1 VTPRRVV
8 VGALVTG
15 VAAASVVATA
25 FATPPGANGRI
36 AFSRSPDASRS
47 SGAIFTTGPT
57 GTGERRVTPARSGVL
72 DNQPDWAPDG
82 RRIAFTREY
91 ADREYELWTVR
102 PNGTDP
108 RQVDPGCPAGIPE
121 TEICEE
127 TEPAWSPDGKRLAF
141 FWSYGKLK
149 QVRGEEWIE
158 VGAIGVMD
166 QDGANPRQLTQRRRP
181 TTSEDHD
188 PVWSPDGKRIAFMRW
203 NSTASPANGRAIFV
217 VDADGTHVRR
227 LTPWRLEAGDHPDW
241 SPDGRR
247 ILFRSGVSSYTRSNL
262 WTIRPDGS
270 DLERLTDLPPTAELF
285 SASYAPDGRWIVFS
299 TTGRGGLPDLF
310 AIRPDGTGVRQIT
323 RSLVWDSAPDWGP
336 R

>member
-1 VTPRRVV
+1 MKVIHT
-8 VGALVTG
+8 LVCVAVLTCLQLFAIAQGTKTG
-15 VAAASVVATA
+15 SPEDRL
-25 FATPPGANGRI
+25 PPNI
-36 AFSRSPDASRS
+36 
-47 SGAIFTTGPT
+47 TQLTGF
-57 GTGERRVTPARSGVL
+57 GERAS
-72 DNQPDWAPDG
+72 
-82 RRIAFTREY
+82 
-91 ADREYELWTVR
+91 
-102 PNGTDP
+102 
-108 RQVDPGCPAGIPE
+108 
-121 TEICEE
+121 
-127 TEPAWSPDGKRLAF
+127 
-141 FWSYGKLK
+141 
-149 QVRGEEWIE
+149 
-158 VGAIGVMD
+158 
-166 QDGANPRQLTQRRRP
+166 
-181 TTSEDHD
+181 
-188 PVWSPDGKRIAFMRW
+188 WSPDGKRIAFMRW

-310 AIRPDGTGVRQIT
+310 AIRPDGTGLRQIT
-323 RSLVWDSAPDWGP
+323 RTAVWDSAPDWGP